1 MAVDFS
7 LSRTGWYATGHWLN
21 CSAFCSMSAGE
32 QVHIGTMEVQTHLRP
47 EGKSEQWYCRWVSQ
61 HEHQLISF
69 FFFLLLNIPLSEWIV
84 LLGHPQVLKIMK

>member
-1 MAVDFS
+1 MQLAIGSTAQLFAPCQQASRYTLVPWRSRPTSDQKGS
-7 LSRTGWYATGHWLN
+7 LSSGIA
-21 CSAFCSMSAGE
+21 
-32 QVHIGTMEVQTHLRP
+32 
-47 EGKSEQWYCRWVSQ
+47 WVSQ